1 MCLYKKIEIK
11 ETNKC
16 NHQFEL
22 SSNYV
27 NYVNYLTD
35 LNLQNYLLIYEIVYI
50 KIYFYLY
57 DKI

>member
-1 MCLYKKIEIK
+1 MCLYKKTEIK

-22 SSNYV
+22 SS